1 MTTTHETQQIDT
13 GTEELLAEREGAI
26 LTLTL
31 NRPERL
37 NAISGPMLSAFSEQ
51 LRAANRDPEV
61 RVVIITGAG
70 RGFCSG
76 LDLVDRGALGGQG
89 EQTQAP
95 PFALINL
102 DESPPTALYHMD
114 KPVICALNGAA
125 AGYGMDLA
133 LLCDIR
139 IASENAKMAAVV
151 AKRNVVPESGGTWL
165 LPRLI
170 GYAKA
175 AEIFFRGRIVGAEEC
190 LDLGL
195 VNAVVPQDDLMTTA
209 RQWAQEIADNA
220 PGAVQVTKRLMR
232 LGEHETFETTVD
244 HVMMHF
250 RYLSRMDDFREG
262 VRSFMEQRPGNF
274 TGR

>member
-1 MTTTHETQQIDT
+1 MTTIERIDT
-13 GTEELLAEREGAI
+13 GTEELLAEREGHV

-37 NAISGPMLSAFSEQ
+37 NAISAPMLSAFSRQ
-51 LRAANRDPEV
+51 LIAANKDPEV

-76 LDLVDRGALGGQG
+76 LDLVERGGADARAQ
-89 EQTQAP
+89 EAP
-95 PFALINL
+95 PFSLIDL
-102 DESPPTALYHMD
+102 GESPPTALYHMD

-139 IASENAKMAAVV
+139 IASEHGKLAAVV
-151 AKRNVVPESGGTWL
+151 VKRNIVPESGGTWL

-175 AEIFFRGRIVGAEEC
+175 AELFFRGRIVGAEEC
-190 LDLGL
+190 LELGL
-195 VNAVVPQDDLMTTA
+195 VNAVVPSDDLMDTA
-209 RQWAQEIADNA
+209 RAWAQEIAENA
-220 PGAVQVTKRLMR
+220 PAAVQVTKRLMR

-244 HVMMHF
+244 HVMMYF
-250 RYLSRMDDFREG
+250 RALSKTEDFREG
-262 VRSFMEQRPGNF
+262 VRAFLEQRPGQF

>member
-1 MTTTHETQQIDT
+1 MTTIERIDT

-37 NAISGPMLSAFSEQ
+37 NAISGPMLSAFSQQ
-51 LRAANRDPEV
+51 LRKANKDPEV
-61 RVVIITGAG
+61 RVVIVTGAG

-76 LDLVDRGALGGQG
+76 LDLVDRAPRDG
-89 EQTQAP
+89 EPAQSP
-95 PFALINL
+95 PFALIDL

-139 IASENAKMAAVV
+139 IASEHAKLAAVV
-151 AKRNVVPESGGTWL
+151 VKRNVVPESGGTWI
-165 LPRLI
+165 LPRLV
-170 GYAKA
+170 GHAKA
-175 AEIFFRGRIVGAEEC
+175 AEIFFRGQTLNAEEC
-190 LDLGL
+190 LQIGL
-195 VNAVVPQDDLMTTA
+195 ANAVVPADQLMDTA
-209 RQWAQEIADNA
+209 RAWAEEIAANA

-232 LGEHETFETTVD
+232 LGENSTFEATVD

-250 RYLSRMDDFREG
+250 RYLSRMDDFKEG
-262 VRSFMEQRPGNF
+262 VRSFLEQRPATF
-274 TGR
+274 SGR